1 MTAVAVDAS
10 VWVAA
15 QDPSDPLN
23 AASRLFFIHAVAA
36 GLTIHVPAFALVE
49 VACALGRKL
58 RDGAKG
64 QRLAEL
70 IFDTTAAKQH
80 PVNVLLLS
88 KALAVG
94 SAKFLRGADA
104 LYSATAEILG
114 CDLVSWDNEH
124 IQRAG
129 AVSPDHW
136 IIANPQ
142 RLDI

>member
-1 MTAVAVDAS
+1 MSAVAVDAS

-15 QDPSDPLN
+15 QDPSDPRS
-23 AASRLFFIHAVAA
+23 AASRLFFSHAMAA
-36 GLTIHVPAFALVE
+36 GVVIHVPAFALVE

-64 QRLAEL
+64 QRLANL

-80 PVNVLLLS
+80 AVNAALLTKS
-88 KALAVG
+88 LAIG
-94 SAKFLRGADA
+94 SSKFLRGADA
-104 LYSATAEILG
+104 LYSATAEIVG
-114 CDLVSWDNEH
+114 CDLVSWDKEH

-136 IIANPQ
+136 VIANP
-142 RLDI
+142 

>member
-1 MTAVAVDAS
+1 MSAVTVDAS

-15 QDPSDPLN
+15 QDPSDPLST
-23 AASRLFFIHAVAA
+23 ASRLFFSHAMAA
-36 GLTIHVPAFALVE
+36 GVAIHVPAFALVE

-64 QRLAEL
+64 QRLANL
-70 IFDTTAAKQH
+70 IFNTTTAKQH
-80 PVNVLLLS
+80 AVNAALLG

-94 SAKFLRGADA
+94 SSKFLRGADA
-104 LYSATAEILG
+104 LYSATAEIVG

-136 IIANPQ
+136 VIANP
-142 RLDI
+142 